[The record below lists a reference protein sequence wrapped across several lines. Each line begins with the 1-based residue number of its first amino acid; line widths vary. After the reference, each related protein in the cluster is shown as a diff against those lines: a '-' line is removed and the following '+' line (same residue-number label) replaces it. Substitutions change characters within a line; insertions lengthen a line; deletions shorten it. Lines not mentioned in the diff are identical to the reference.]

1 MEQEYL
7 NSRKYLIKMLID
19 RGYTVPDKETP
30 KGTKIEP
37 FTLQVKRNDEICMIF
52 YEIHLKYGK
61 EQLYKTLDIVKKN
74 AKDSEQ
80 KRTDRKEEQKINVI
94 IVMLYKSGS
103 TLDKYKNEYN
113 FGRTGINV
121 ELWLAS
127 NLQFDV
133 TDNNFVPKHEI
144 FTGHLGIP
152 SSKLPRILSS
162 DPQVRYLGA
171 KSGDIIKIT
180 RTSETAGHTIIYK
193 RVV

>member
-19 RGYTVPDKETP
+19 RGYTVPDKEVP

-37 FTLQVKRNDEICMIF
+37 FTLQVKRNDNEVCMVF

-61 EQLYKTLDIVKKN
+61 EQLYKTLDIVKK
-74 AKDSEQ
+74 SEQ
-80 KRTDRKEEQKINVI
+80 NQKINVI

-113 FGRTGINV
+113 FGRTDINV

-144 FTGHLGIP
+144 FTGNVGIP
-152 SSKLPRILSS
+152 STKLPRILLN